1 LKVNY
6 FELEMRAFCIFF
18 KIHMKLK
25 NIASLCLMTAVL
37 VVWACSPQEDLVA
50 VGGVNIKDEEQVS
63 AFLRGTWSREYVEE
77 NFSIQK
83 TLSLKTNGD
92 FVEKVSISAPN
103 LEPELHEHSGT
114 WFYDGTNIKRT
125 YLLMDGRA
133 PSRLNLPYV
142 TFEVKIKS
150 KNEFLGIDHIHHHE
164 VRYVRLP
171 E

>member
-1 LKVNY
+1 MLIELKVPTPGESITEV
-6 FELEMRAFCIFF
+6 ELG
-18 KIHMKLK
+18 KW
-25 NIASLCLMTAVL
+25 L
-37 VVWACSPQEDLVA
+37 VED
-50 VGGVNIKDEEQVS
+50 
-63 AFLRGTWSREYVEE
+63 
-77 NFSIQK
+77 
-83 TLSLKTNGD
+83 GD